1 MYISTSY
8 YRVLHVVQ
16 ELRVF
21 RPHKRGPEAGR
32 TGIPCD
38 IAWNDS
44 SHSILNEFM
53 HAEYGIFVYTIWPLS
68 GAAPHSAQ
76 RLRFAAPAHI
86 PQGRRNQPP

>member
-1 MYISTSY
+1 MNQWSAHS
-8 YRVLHVVQ
+8 R
-16 ELRVF
+16 RG
-21 RPHKRGPEAGR
+21 GPEAGR

-68 GAAPHSAQ
+68 GAAPLGASKWDQ
-76 RLRFAAPAHI
+76 
-86 PQGRRNQPP
+86 